1 MDPKRP
7 PVHPPVHTPVPPPG
21 FSSHQTALA
30 FAVPACA
37 LVLLAPTLLWSL
49 DHPLFYWFN
58 GLSDFTGPTFWAHAT
73 ILGDGLVCAA
83 LFLPW
88 VRRHPERV
96 WGGILGA
103 LVMVVVLHSLK
114 KLLGLPRPFAVLPE
128 ETVNLIGPGLRSRA
142 FPSGHTATFA
152 LFAGILSLTT
162 RQRLV
167 WVLALSGAILVGV
180 SRMAVGVHWPSDVL
194 AGLALGWVSA
204 WIGLRWGA
212 RMSWGTTIVGRRV
225 LAMALLIAAT
235 VLFFIDHTGYPGV
248 LWFQRGLAL
257 VCFAWG
263 SVELVRDLRGFDTGQ
278 TDSDTGV

>member
-1 MDPKRP
+1 MNPEYPLGSSKRP
-7 PVHPPVHTPVPPPG
+7 
-21 FSSHQTALA
+21 TALA
-30 FAVPACA
+30 IAVPACA
-37 LVLLAPTLLWSL
+37 LVLLGPTLLWSL
-49 DHPLFYWFN
+49 DSPLFYWFN
-58 GLSDFTGPTFWAHAT
+58 GLSAFTGPGFWAHAT

-152 LFAGILSLTT
+152 LFAGILSLTA

-167 WVLALSGAILVGV
+167 WIPALGGAILVGL
-180 SRMAVGVHWPSDVL
+180 SRMVVGVHWPSDVL
-194 AGLALGWVSA
+194 AGLALGWTSA

-212 RMSWGTTIVGRRV
+212 RTGWGATIVGRRV
-225 LAMALLIAAT
+225 LAIVLLIAAT
-235 VLFFIDHTGYPGV
+235 VLFIIDHTGYPGV

-263 SVELVRDLRGFDTGQ
+263 SVELIRDLRGSETGQ
-278 TDSDTGV
+278 ADSGSGA

>member
-1 MDPKRP
+1 MNPDCP
-7 PVHPPVHTPVPPPG
+7 T
-21 FSSHQTALA
+21 SSPNRQTALA
-30 FAVPACA
+30 IAVPACS

-49 DHPLFYWFN
+49 DHPVFLWFN
-58 GLSDFTGPTFWAHAT
+58 GFSELTGPTFWAHAT

-114 KLLGLPRPFAVLPE
+114 RLLGFLRPLAVLPE

-152 LFAGILSLTT
+152 LFAGILSLTS

-167 WVLALSGAILVGV
+167 WIPALGGAILVGV
-180 SRMAVGVHWPSDVL
+180 SRMAVGVHWPSDIL
-194 AGLALGWVSA
+194 AGLALGWISA

-212 RMSWGTTIVGRRV
+212 RMSWGATIIGRRV
-225 LAMALLIAAT
+225 LATALLIAAT
-235 VLFFIDHTGYPGV
+235 VLFIIDHTGYPGV

-263 SVELVRDLRGFDTGQ
+263 SVELVRDFRGSDTGQ
-278 TDSDTGV
+278 TDSGTDV